1 MADDSGFGQQDP
13 TDSVGEFNPHAFVIA
28 QQISRISTMK
38 IVKVKA
44 VDTAAKTV
52 DVQPMVNQL
61 DGNSRSTPHG
71 VILGI
76 PYWQWQ
82 FGKNAI
88 VADPVVND
96 TGIMVCSDR
105 DISSVVAAKAIANP
119 GSDRQLD
126 AADGIYIGGILN
138 GDPEQTIKFTDTGM
152 ELHDKNSNSLVTSS
166 TGWLFTGPAIFSD
179 VVTMQN
185 NLQLAG
191 SVLDDGGG
199 TYAGNFAT
207 AGDVVAGT
215 ISLKNHRTTG
225 VTTGGGISG
234 VPTP

>member
-13 TDSVGEFNPHAFVIA
+13 NDSVGDFNPHAFVIA
-28 QQISRISTMK
+28 QLISRISTMK
-38 IVKVKA
+38 IVKVKV

-88 VADPVVND
+88 VADPVVD
-96 TGIMVCSDR
+96 DIGIMVCSDR

-152 ELHDKNSNSLVTSS
+152 ELHDKNSNSLVSGLS
-166 TGWLFTGPAIFSD
+166 GWVFTGQVQFNGLTVMESGMQLSGSITNVGGSRFS
-179 VVTMQN
+179 
-185 NLQLAG
+185 
-191 SVLDDGGG
+191 
-199 TYAGNFAT
+199 GNFDT
-207 AGDVVAGT
+207 SGEVIAGT
-215 ISLKNHRTTG
+215 IGLKSHKHTG
-225 VTTGGGISG
+225 VTTGGGTSG
-234 VPTP
+234 GPTP